1 MLENM
6 ALENTPLEPLS
17 PVLYPLEDGI
27 GSVAL
32 VQQVGDD
39 KSIVNAARV
48 SFGGDNT
55 LPFDER
61 DSKLI
66 KYLLKHHHGSPFEHN
81 SLTFKVVAPI
91 FVVRQWQRHRVGVS
105 YNEISARYVEVLERF
120 YTPLEF
126 RQQAKNNR
134 QASVQASESFEQDTA
149 RALYESAWKA
159 SFEAYHQLL
168 ELGVAKEQARSVLPV
183 TQYTEFY
190 FTCNLRSLFHFL
202 GLRDHAGAQ
211 WEIQQYARALTQ
223 LSESLFPA
231 AFQAWRELQSEP

>member
-1 MLENM
+1 MIQSDSSK
-6 ALENTPLEPLS
+6 PLEEIS
-17 PVLYPLEDGI
+17 EVLYPLSDGI
-27 GSVAL
+27 GSVSL

-48 SFGGDNT
+48 SFAGDNA

-61 DSKLI
+61 DAKLI

-91 FVVRQWQRHRVGVS
+91 FVVRQWQRHRIAS

-120 YTPLEF
+120 YTPVQF
-126 RQQAKNNR
+126 REQAKNNR
-134 QASVQASESFEQDTA
+134 QASIEASETLEQGVA

-159 SFEAYHQLL
+159 SFEAYHNLL
-168 ELGVAKEQARSVLPV
+168 ELGVAKEQARGVLPV

-190 FTCNLRSLFHFL
+190 FTCNLRALFHFL
-202 GLRDHAGAQ
+202 ELRDHAGAQ
-211 WEIQQYARALTQ
+211 WEIQQYARALAQ
-223 LSESLFPA
+223 LAEPIFPS
-231 AFQAWRELQSEP
+231 AFQAWREIQAEH